1 MNKIRVLSN
10 GIRVISEYIPYLK
23 SVSIGVW
30 VGNGSCNE
38 KKSENG
44 ISHYIEHMLFK
55 GTAKR
60 SAMDIT
66 LEMDSVGGRINAF
79 TSREYTCFYTK
90 TLDAHAPL
98 AIDILSDMIYNSAL
112 KKEDM
117 DLERNVIFE
126 EIDMCADE
134 PDEIVHDLIMEAAYG
149 DSAMGRNILGTK
161 ETLSDI
167 DRNIM
172 ENYLKTHY
180 TSANTVIAISGH
192 FDDSI
197 FDLLEENFGKRDLSN
212 EKLPQ
217 EYFEYRSGKIIKHK
231 ESEQV
236 QLIAGFKGIDS
247 LDERVYS
254 LLVFNNIFGEGMS
267 SRLFQNI
274 REKRGLVYSI
284 YAYHSAY
291 INTGMF
297 NIAAGMNPSNL
308 NKVCELISEEITKI
322 RKDKITKE
330 ELARSKEQ
338 LKGNY
343 ILSYEN
349 TGSRMQGA
357 GRSLLIG
364 KPISA
369 PEEVLGKI
377 DKVSAESVAQ
387 IIDEVLKPENLS
399 VAAVG
404 AIDENAEIFMDKSMI
419 M

>member
-1 MNKIRVLSN
+1 MNEIRVLSN
-10 GIRVISEYIPYLK
+10 GIRVISENIPYLK

-30 VGNGSCNE
+30 IGNGSVNE
-38 KKSENG
+38 KKTENG

-55 GTAKR
+55 GTKNR

-66 LEMDSVGGRINAF
+66 LEMDSVGGRLNAF
-79 TSREYTCFYTK
+79 TAREYTCYYTK

-98 AIDILSDMIYNSAL
+98 AIDILSDMIYNSNL

-134 PDEIVHDLIMEAAYG
+134 PDELVHDMIMEAAYG
-149 DSAMGRNILGTK
+149 DTPMGRTILGTK
-161 ETLSDI
+161 ESLSGI
-167 DRNIM
+167 DNNIM
-172 ENYLKTHY
+172 RSYIEDHY
-180 TSANTVIAISGH
+180 TAKNTVIAISGR

-197 FDLLEENFGKRDLSN
+197 FDLLEEYFGKRDLKN
-212 EKLPQ
+212 IEILAETPQ
-217 EYFEYRSGKIIKHK
+217 YKRGKIIRYK

-236 QLIAGFKGIDS
+236 QLVAGFKGIDN
-247 LDERVYS
+247 LDDRVYP
-254 LLVFNNIFGEGMS
+254 LLCFNNIFGEGMS

-274 REKRGLVYSI
+274 REKRGLVYAI

-291 INTGMF
+291 KNTGMF
-297 NIAAGMNPSNL
+297 NISAGMNPKNVD
-308 NKVCELISEEITKI
+308 KVTELISHEIREIK
-322 RKDKITKE
+322 KNKITHE
-330 ELARSKEQ
+330 ELTRSKEQ

-364 KPISA
+364 KPIVT
-369 PEEVLGKI
+369 PEEVLDKI
-377 DKVSAESVAQ
+377 DNVTLDCVSE
-387 IIDEVLKPENLS
+387 IIDEIFVEENLS
-399 VAAVG
+399 MAVIG
-404 AIDENAEIFMDKSMI
+404 AIDENKDISLEV
-419 M
+419 

>member
-38 KKSENG
+38 KAEENG
-44 ISHYIEHMLFK
+44 ISHFIEHMLFK
-55 GTAKR
+55 GTNKR

-66 LEMDSVGGRINAF
+66 LEMDSVGGRLNAF
-79 TSREYTCFYTK
+79 TAREYTCFYTK

-98 AIDILSDMIYNSAL
+98 AIDILSDMIYNSTL

-134 PDEIVHDLIMEAAYG
+134 PEEIVHDLIMEAAYG
-149 DSAMGRNILGTK
+149 DNGIGRTILGTK
-161 ETLSDI
+161 DTLSGI
-167 DRNIM
+167 DSEKM
-172 ENYLKTHY
+172 CNYIDTHY
-180 TSANTVIAISGH
+180 TSQNTVIAMSGH
-192 FDDSI
+192 FDESI
-197 FDLLEENFGKRDLSN
+197 FDLLEEYFGKRVLSN
-212 EKLPQ
+212 NKLPDVIS
-217 EYFEYRSGKIIKHK
+217 EYKGRTLIKHK
-231 ESEQV
+231 DSEQV
-236 QLIAGFKGIDS
+236 QLVAGFKGIDS

-291 INTGMF
+291 KNSGMF
-297 NIAAGMNPSNL
+297 NIAAGMNPNNL
-308 NKVCELISEEITKI
+308 DVVSELIAKEITEIK
-322 RKDKITKE
+322 RDKITKE
-330 ELARSKEQ
+330 ELIRSKEQ

-364 KPISA
+364 KPIVS
-369 PEEVLGKI
+369 PEEVLEKI
-377 DKVSAESVAQ
+377 DTITLSDVSE
-387 IIDEVLKPENLS
+387 IIDEVLNPKNLS
-399 VAAVG
+399 VAVVG
-404 AIDENAEIFMDKSMI
+404 NVAEDREIPINIS
-419 M
+419 

>member
-1 MNKIRVLSN
+1 MNEVRVLSN

-30 VGNGSCNE
+30 VGNGSCYE
-38 KKSENG
+38 TPEENG

-55 GTAKR
+55 GTKKR

-66 LEMDSVGGRINAF
+66 LEMDSVGGRLNAF
-79 TSREYTCFYTK
+79 TAREYTCYYTK

-98 AIDILSDMIYNSAL
+98 AIDILSDMIYNSTL
-112 KKEDM
+112 KEEDM
-117 DLERNVIFE
+117 NLERNVIFE
-126 EIDMCADE
+126 EIDMCEDE
-134 PDEIVHDLIMEAAYG
+134 PDEVVLDLIMEAAYG
-149 DSAMGRNILGTK
+149 NSSMGQTILGTK
-161 ETLSDI
+161 DTLSRI
-167 DRNIM
+167 DSKTMRDYID
-172 ENYLKTHY
+172 THY

-197 FDLLEENFGKRDLSN
+197 FDLLEEFFGKRELSG
-212 EKLPQ
+212 EKLP
-217 EYFEYRSGKIIKHK
+217 EYTVEYQSRTLIKQK
-231 ESEQV
+231 ECEQV
-236 QLIAGFKGIDS
+236 QLVAGFKGIDN

-291 INTGMF
+291 KNTGMF

-308 NKVCELISEEITKI
+308 CKVSELIAKEINEIK
-322 RKDKITKE
+322 RDKITKE
-330 ELARSKEQ
+330 ELIRSREQ

-364 KPISA
+364 KPICS
-369 PEEVLGKI
+369 PEEVLEKI
-377 DKVSAESVAQ
+377 DAVTTDSVAE
-387 IIDEVLKPENLS
+387 IIDEILNPGNLS
-399 VAAVG
+399 IAAVG
-404 AIDENAEIFMDKSMI
+404 TIADKEISMEI
-419 M
+419 K

>member
-1 MNKIRVLSN
+1 MNEIRVLSN

-38 KKSENG
+38 NEEENG

-55 GTAKR
+55 GTSGR

-66 LEMDSVGGRINAF
+66 LEMDSVGGRLNAF
-79 TSREYTCFYTK
+79 TAREYTCYYTK

-98 AIDILSDMIYNSAL
+98 AIDILSDMIYNSTL

-117 DLERNVIFE
+117 DLERKVIFE

-149 DSAMGRNILGTK
+149 NSGMGRTILGTK
-161 ETLSDI
+161 ETLSAI
-167 DRNIM
+167 DRNVM
-172 ENYLKTHY
+172 ERYLKSHY
-180 TSANTVIAISGH
+180 TSKNTVIAMSGH
-192 FDDSI
+192 FDESI
-197 FDLLEENFGKRDLSN
+197 FDLLEEYFGKRELSN
-212 EKLPQ
+212 EKLP
-217 EYFEYRSGKIIKHK
+217 ELIPEYRSATLIKHK

-236 QLIAGFKGIDS
+236 QLVAGFKGIDS

-291 INTGMF
+291 KNTGMF
-297 NIAAGMNPSNL
+297 NIAAGMNPANVNVVS
-308 NKVCELISEEITKI
+308 ELISKEINEIK
-322 RKDKITKE
+322 KDKITKE
-330 ELARSKEQ
+330 ELLRSKEQ

-364 KPISA
+364 KPICA
-369 PEEVLGKI
+369 PEEVLEKI
-377 DKVSAESVAQ
+377 DAVTLDSVAEM
-387 IIDEVLKPENLS
+387 IDEILKPENLS
-399 VAAVG
+399 IATVG
-404 AIDENAEIFMDKSMI
+404 AIKEDAEIPMEI
-419 M
+419 N